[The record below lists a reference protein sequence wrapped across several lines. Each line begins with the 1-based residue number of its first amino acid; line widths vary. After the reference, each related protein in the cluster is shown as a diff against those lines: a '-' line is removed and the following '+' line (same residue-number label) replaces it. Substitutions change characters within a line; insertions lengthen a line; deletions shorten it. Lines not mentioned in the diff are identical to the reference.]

1 MTPGT
6 TTADDVERLL
16 ASAPPDET
24 PDLTGA
30 YPRLSEDRIRVLD
43 GYGSRRRTR
52 RGEVLVTEGRPEESF
67 LVVVSGRVAVVES
80 LGTPAERVVRVHGA
94 GRFLG
99 ELGLLTGEV
108 AFFSTVV
115 LEPGELLEVPAE
127 RLRDVLS
134 RDQAFGDEILR
145 AYLIRR
151 TLAIGEGLGFRI
163 IGSRYSPETRRLR
176 EFAARNRLPHRFV
189 DVEAD
194 REAESLL
201 RGLGV
206 TVAETPVVLWRDRVL
221 RNPDVAE
228 LASLVGRRSDRSSS
242 GPCDL
247 LVVGA
252 GPAGLAAAVY
262 AASEGLATR
271 ILDAV
276 AVGGQAARSSRI
288 ENYLGFP
295 AGISGA
301 ELAERAEVQARKFGA
316 TATVPADAVTLDVSG
331 SHPTVRLSEGD
342 EIPTRTLVIATG
354 ARYRRLPVPRLDEF
368 EQTSVYYAATLVEA
382 QLCVADPVVVVG
394 GGNSAGQAALFLADH
409 AGSVRLVAREHTLDE
424 FMSRYLADRVLRDP
438 RIEVHL
444 HSEVRDL
451 EGEDGRL
458 ETVVVEDTTTGSRAE
473 LPARELMVFIG
484 ASPCTDWLAGAVSL
498 DDGGYVRTGPA
509 LAARD
514 DDGEGDRG
522 APDGAPATLE
532 TDVPGVFAA
541 GDVRSESI
549 KRVASAVG
557 EGAMAVRL
565 AHEHLARVTSRC

>member
-1 MTPGT
+1 MNPET
-6 TTADDVERLL
+6 TAADDVERLL
-16 ASAPPDET
+16 AAAPAGET
-24 PDLTGA
+24 PDLAGA
-30 YPRLSEDRIRVLD
+30 YPRLSEERIREL
-43 GYGSRRRTR
+43 GQYGSRRRTR
-52 RGEVLVTEGRPEESF
+52 RGEVLVTEGCPEESF
-67 LVVVSGRVAVVES
+67 LVVLSGRTAVVES
-80 LGTPAERVVRVHGA
+80 PGTPAERLVRVHGA

-115 LEPGELLEVPAE
+115 LDPGELLAVPVD
-127 RLRDVLS
+127 RLRDFLV
-134 RDQAFGDEILR
+134 RDPAFGDEILR
-145 AYLIRR
+145 AYLARR

-163 IGSRYSPETRRLR
+163 VGSRYSPDTRRLR
-176 EFAARNRLPHRFV
+176 EFAARNRVPHRFV
-189 DVEAD
+189 DVDADVGAEA
-194 REAESLL
+194 LL
-201 RGLGV
+201 RGLGI
-206 TVAETPVVLWRDRVL
+206 TTAETPVVLWRDRVL
-221 RNPDVAE
+221 RNPDTAE
-228 LASLVGRRSDRSSS
+228 LAALIGRRSDR
-242 GPCDL
+242 PTTALCDL

-262 AASEGLATR
+262 AASEGLSTQV
-271 ILDAV
+271 LDAV
-276 AVGGQAARSSRI
+276 AIGGQAARSSRI

-331 SHPTVRLSEGD
+331 SHLAVRLSGGD
-342 EIPTRTLVIATG
+342 VIPTRTVVVATG
-354 ARYRRLPVPRLDEF
+354 AWYRRLPIPRLDEF

-382 QLCVADPVVVVG
+382 QLCVDDPVVVVG

-409 AGSVRLVAREHTLDE
+409 AGSVRLIAREHSLDE
-424 FMSRYLADRVLRDP
+424 SMSRYLADRVLRDP

-451 EGEDGRL
+451 EGEDGCL
-458 ETVVVEDTTTGSRAE
+458 EAVVVEDTTSGTRAE
-473 LPARELMVFIG
+473 LPAREVMVFIG
-484 ASPCTDWLAGAVSL
+484 ASPCTGWLAGAVAL

-509 LAARD
+509 LDAL
-514 DDGEGDRG
+514 DDGGDGG
-522 APDGAPATLE
+522 ASKRTPTTLE

-541 GDVRSESI
+541 GDVRSGSI

-565 AHEHLARVTSRC
+565 AHEYLNRVTSRS

>member
-1 MTPGT
+1 MNSET
-6 TTADDVERLL
+6 TVADGVERLL
-16 ASAPPDET
+16 ATAPPGET

-30 YPRLSEDRIRVLD
+30 HPRLSEDRIRVLD
-43 GYGSRRRTR
+43 QYGSRRRTH
-52 RGEVLVTEGRPEESF
+52 RGEVLVTEGSPEESF
-67 LVVVSGRVAVVES
+67 LVVLSGRVAVVEG
-80 LGTPAERVVRVHGA
+80 LGTPAERLVRVHGA

-115 LEPGELLEVPAE
+115 LEPGELLEVPAD
-127 RLRDVLS
+127 RLRDVLV
-134 RDQAFGDEILR
+134 RDQAFGDEVLR
-145 AYLIRR
+145 AYLTRR

-163 IGSRYSPETRRLR
+163 VGSRYSPDTRRLR

-194 REAESLL
+194 VEAEALL
-201 RGLGV
+201 RGLGI
-206 TVAETPVVLWRDRVL
+206 TAAETPVVLWRDRVL
-221 RNPDVAE
+221 RNPDTAE
-228 LASLVGRRSDRSSS
+228 LATLVGRRPDR
-242 GPCDL
+242 PTTRLCDL

-262 AASEGLATR
+262 AASEGLETQ

-276 AVGGQAARSSRI
+276 ATGGQAARSSRI

-331 SHPTVRLSEGD
+331 PHTTVRLADGD
-342 EIPTRTLVIATG
+342 AIPTRTLVVATG
-354 ARYRRLPVPRLDEF
+354 ARYRRLPVPRLEEF

-382 QLCVADPVVVVG
+382 QLCVDDPVVVVG
-394 GGNSAGQAALFLADH
+394 GGNSAGQATLFLADH
-409 AGSVRLVAREHTLDE
+409 ARSVRLVAREHSLDE
-424 FMSRYLADRVLRDP
+424 YMSRYLADRIQRDP
-438 RIEVHL
+438 RIEVRL
-444 HSEVRDL
+444 HSEVRGL

-458 ETVVVEDTTTGSRAE
+458 EAVVVEDTTSGERAE

-484 ASPCTDWLAGAVSL
+484 ASPCTGWLAGAVAL
-498 DDGGYVRTGPA
+498 DDGGYVRTGRA
-509 LAARD
+509 LAHPD
-514 DDGEGDRG
+514 DDGGDGG
-522 APDGAPATLE
+522 ATESTPTTLE

-541 GDVRSESI
+541 GDVRSGSI

-565 AHEHLARVTSRC
+565 AHEYLSRVTSRS

>member
-1 MTPGT
+1 M
-6 TTADDVERLL
+6 L
-16 ASAPPDET
+16 ATAPPDET
-24 PDLTGA
+24 PDLSGA
-30 YPRLSEDRIRVLD
+30 FPRLSEDRVRVLD
-43 GYGSRRRTR
+43 GYGSRRQTR
-52 RGEVLVTEGRPEESF
+52 RGEVLYGEGRPEESF
-67 LVVVSGRVAVVES
+67 LVVTSGRVAVVEA
-80 LGTPAERVVRVHGA
+80 LGTPAERLVRVHGP

-108 AFFSTVV
+108 AFFSTIV
-115 LEPGELLEVPAE
+115 LEPGEVLEVPAD
-127 RLRDVLS
+127 RLRDIVV
-134 RDQAFGDEILR
+134 RDQAFGDDVLR
-145 AYLIRR
+145 AYLVRR

-163 IGSRYSPETRRLR
+163 IGSRYSPDTRRLR

-194 REAESLL
+194 VEAESLL
-201 RGLGV
+201 RGLGI
-206 TVAETPVVLWRDRVL
+206 TAAETPVVLWRDQVL
-221 RNPDVAE
+221 RNPQTAEVA
-228 LASLVGRRSDRSSS
+228 ALVGRRPDRPSP
-242 GPCDL
+242 GVCDL

-262 AASEGLATR
+262 AASEGLSTQL
-271 ILDAV
+271 LDAV
-276 AVGGQAARSSRI
+276 AIGGQAARSSRI

-316 TATVPADAVTLDVSG
+316 SATVPADAVTLDVSG
-331 SHPTVRLSEGD
+331 AHPTVRLSEGE
-342 EIPTRTLVIATG
+342 EIRTRTLVIATG
-354 ARYRRLPVPRLDEF
+354 ARYRRLPVPRLAEF

-382 QLCVADPVVVVG
+382 QLCVSDPVVVVG

-409 AGSVRLVAREHTLDE
+409 ARSVALVVREQSLDE
-424 FMSRYLADRVLRDP
+424 YMSRYLADRIERDP

-444 HSEVRDL
+444 HTEIRDL

-458 ETVVVEDTTTGSRAE
+458 EAVVVEDATSGSRVE

-484 ASPCTDWLAGAVSL
+484 ASPCTGWLAGAVSL

-509 LAARD
+509 LAARV
-514 DDGEGDRG
+514 DGEGDRG
-522 APDGAPATLE
+522 APEGVRATLE

-541 GDVRSESI
+541 GDVRSGSI

-565 AHEHLARVTSRC
+565 AHEHLARVSGRNC

>member
-1 MTPGT
+1 MSPET

-16 ASAPPDET
+16 ATAPPGET
-24 PDLTGA
+24 PDLAGA
-30 YPRLSEDRIRVLD
+30 YPRLSEDRIGVLSQD
-43 GYGSRRRTR
+43 GSRRQTR

-67 LVVVSGRVAVVES
+67 LVVLSGRTAVVEA
-80 LGTPAERVVRVHGA
+80 LGTPAERLVRVHGP

-115 LEPGELLEVPAE
+115 LDPGEVLEVPVD
-127 RLRDVLS
+127 RLRDFLV
-134 RDQAFGDEILR
+134 RDPAFGDEILR
-145 AYLIRR
+145 AYLARR
-151 TLAIGEGLGFRI
+151 TLAIGEGIGFRI
-163 IGSRYSPETRRLR
+163 VGSRYSPDTRRLR
-176 EFAARNRLPHRFV
+176 EFAARNRLPHRFIDLES
-189 DVEAD
+189 DVG
-194 REAESLL
+194 AESLL
-201 RGLGV
+201 RGLGI
-206 TVAETPVVLWRDRVL
+206 TTAETPVVLWRDQVL
-221 RNPDVAE
+221 RNPDTAE
-228 LASLVGRRSDRSSS
+228 LAALVGRRPDR
-242 GPCDL
+242 PTTRMCDL

-262 AASEGLATR
+262 AASEGLSTQV
-271 ILDAV
+271 LDAV
-276 AVGGQAARSSRI
+276 ATGGQAARSSRI

-316 TATVPADAVTLDVSG
+316 TATVPADAVSLDVSG
-331 SHPTVRLSEGD
+331 PHPAVRLSGGD
-342 EIPTRTLVIATG
+342 AIPTRTVVVATG

-382 QLCVADPVVVVG
+382 QLCVDDPVVVVG

-409 AGSVRLVAREHTLDE
+409 ARSVRLIAREHSLDE
-424 FMSRYLADRVLRDP
+424 YMSRYLADRILRDP

-444 HSEVRDL
+444 HTEVRDL

-458 ETVVVEDTTTGSRAE
+458 EAVVVEDTTSGTRSE

-484 ASPCTDWLAGAVSL
+484 ASPCTGWLAGSVAL

-509 LAARD
+509 L
-514 DDGEGDRG
+514 DDGGGGDGGGG
-522 APDGAPATLE
+522 ASRHAPTTLE

-541 GDVRSESI
+541 GDVRSGSI

-565 AHEHLARVTSRC
+565 AHEYLARVTSRS